1 MKLDKSALLL
11 YLVTDR
17 SWLHGQT
24 LSAQV
29 EQALQAGVTFVQ
41 LREKSLDMQAFL
53 TQAKQLRAL
62 CTRYQVP
69 FVINDNLEVARACGA
84 DGVHLGQEDLEAGK
98 ARALLGA
105 DQMIGVSANSV
116 EQALAA
122 ERAGADYLGVGAM
135 FGTTTKLDADAVS
148 YETLQAICRA
158 VSIPVVAIG
167 GIGAQNILQLKGS
180 GIDGVAVV
188 SAILA
193 QPDIFAAAKQ
203 LHTLAQ
209 EMIAK

>member
-84 DGVHLGQEDLEAGK
+84 DGVHLGQEDLAAGK